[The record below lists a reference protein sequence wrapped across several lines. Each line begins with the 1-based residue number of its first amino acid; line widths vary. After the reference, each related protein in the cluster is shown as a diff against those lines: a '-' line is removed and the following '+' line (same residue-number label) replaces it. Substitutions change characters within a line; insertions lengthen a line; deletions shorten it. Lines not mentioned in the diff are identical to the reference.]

1 MQSQTRQRR
10 RIQREERRSSVAR
23 ESIKKITLKSGEVRY
38 RFVTD
43 APRGPD
49 GKRRQVTHTFDT
61 LREARDALAKIRTES
76 STGRYVHPDKTTLD
90 EYLSEWLAAIGR
102 GVEPGTLRAYQ
113 DALRVP
119 RELLGHRKL
128 QSINSADVNAVVE
141 FMLTKGRKKGGPA
154 DTGLGPRS
162 VQMMLTVLRRA
173 FQEAVRDRKTT
184 WNPAEGVRGPR
195 LRPRKVTPWTDD
207 EVRAFMDAARRDR
220 LHAIWRL
227 SLLALRP
234 EEVAGLR
241 WDSVDLTACT
251 LTIARVQVIVAGKV
265 LERETAKTPAGER
278 TLPLDEGT
286 VKALRELRKLQ
297 RKERMGAGEAYRP
310 GSHGGYVAA
319 DEIGAGYSTQRLR
332 GAFYRLVE
340 SAGLRRI
347 TFYHARHSALSYLL
361 NSGQVPIAVVAAW
374 AGHADGGA
382 TALKHYIRVRPGDLE
397 AARDAIAAL
406 LGG

>member
-1 MQSQTRQRR
+1 M
-10 RIQREERRSSVAR
+10 AR

>member
-1 MQSQTRQRR
+1 M
-10 RIQREERRSSVAR
+10 AR
-23 ESIKKITLKSGEVRY
+23 EPIKKITLKSGEVRY

-173 FQEAVRDRKTT
+173 FQEAVRDRKMT

-251 LTIARVQVIVAGKV
+251 LTVARVQVIVAGKV

-406 LGG
+406 LGA

>member
-1 MQSQTRQRR
+1 M
-10 RIQREERRSSVAR
+10 AR
-23 ESIKKITLKSGEVRY
+23 EPIKKITLKSGEVRY

-173 FQEAVRDRKTT
+173 FQEAVRDRKMT

-251 LTIARVQVIVAGKV
+251 LTVARVQVIVAGKV

>member
-1 MQSQTRQRR
+1 M
-10 RIQREERRSSVAR
+10 AR
-23 ESIKKITLKSGEVRY
+23 EPIKKITLKSGEVRY

-102 GVEPGTLRAYQ
+102 GVEPGTLRDYQ

-173 FQEAVRDRKTT
+173 FQEAVRDRKMT

-251 LTIARVQVIVAGKV
+251 LTVARVQVIVAGKV

>member
-1 MQSQTRQRR
+1 M
-10 RIQREERRSSVAR
+10 AR
-23 ESIKKITLKSGEVRY
+23 EPIKKITLKSGEVRY

-49 GKRRQVTHTFDT
+49 GKRRQVTQTFDT

-76 STGRYVHPDKTTLD
+76 STGRYVHADKMTLD

-119 RELLGHRKL
+119 REQLGHRKL
-128 QSINSADVNAVVE
+128 QSINTADVNAVVA

-154 DTGLGPRS
+154 GTGLGPRS

-173 FQEAVRDRKTT
+173 FQEAVRDRKMA

-195 LRPRKVTPWTDD
+195 QRPRKVKPWTDD

-241 WDSVDLTACT
+241 WDSVDLTVGT
-251 LTIARVQVIVAGKV
+251 LTVARVQVIVAGKV

-286 VKALRELRKLQ
+286 VNALRELRKLQ
-297 RKERMGAGEAYRP
+297 RKERMAAGEAYRL

-332 GAFYRLVE
+332 GTFYRLVE

-406 LGG
+406 LGA